1 MNRVFEILD
10 EIIEA
15 VESAKGV
22 PMSSSAILNRPAL
35 LDLLDDLRD
44 AFPTAVE
51 DAREILEQRDDII
64 ESARQEAERVHEVS
78 TSEAD
83 RVVNEARQHADHS
96 VSTANNEADR
106 VVNAAHAEATAL
118 TEKASA
124 DADRSIA
131 DSHAEHERLVSEH
144 EVHAAALR
152 SAEQI
157 EEAANERSRK
167 LRGDADTYVDDSLT
181 SLAGTLQKLGKTV
194 DHGREALRERRGTDT
209 GYEAVF
215 DQST

>member
-64 ESARQEAERVHEVS
+64 NSARQEAERVHEVS
-78 TSEAD
+78 VTEAD
-83 RVVNEARQHADHS
+83 RLVTEAKEHADHS
-96 VSTANNEADR
+96 VSTATNEADR

-118 TEKASA
+118 VEKANA
-124 DADRSIA
+124 DANSALARSN
-131 DSHAEHERLVSEH
+131 AEHEKLVSEH
-144 EVHAAALR
+144 EIHQAALR
-152 SAEQI
+152 SAAKT
-157 EEAANERSRK
+157 EAAAQERSVKSRT
-167 LRGDADTYVDDSLT
+167 DADHYVEETLT
-181 SLAGTLQKLGKTV
+181 SLATTLQKLTKTV
-194 DHGREALRERRGTDT
+194 EHGREQVRTRRGTDG

-215 DQST
+215 DQNG

>member
-10 EIIEA
+10 DIIEA

-78 TSEAD
+78 TTEAD
-83 RVVNEARQHADHS
+83 RVVDEAKQQAEYAIA
-96 VSTANNEADR
+96 TANNEADR
-106 VVNAAHAEATAL
+106 VVTAARAEATAL
-118 TEKASA
+118 VEKANA
-124 DADRSIA
+124 EADRAIA
-131 DSHAEHERLVSEH
+131 HSHAEHERLVSEH
-144 EVHAAALR
+144 EVHVSALR
-152 SAEQI
+152 SAEQT
-157 EEAANERSRK
+157 EALAQERARK
-167 LRGDADTYVDDSLT
+167 LRADADQYVEDSLG
-181 SLAGTLQKLGKTV
+181 SLAGTLQKLGATV
-194 DHGREALRERRGTDT
+194 DRGREALRERRGSDH

-215 DQST
+215 DQNG